1 MTKIDID
8 FIGNEIADLTS
19 FFEETS
25 NVAAAWRAYSLA
37 RQHSRAVPDVIQ
49 AEIDRFAAGLA
60 DVAAHAMRAGVDV
73 AHPIIFRPEE
83 LGAIWRGDGKAD
95 PIGALQRDWRNL
107 SIGAAVARQIE
118 NGKKVGAAIEAV
130 AESLP
135 YLNNETVRK
144 AWQKFQRNG

>member
-1 MTKIDID
+1 MAPLPDLVAS
-8 FIGNEIADLTS
+8 EIADLTS
-19 FFEETS
+19 YFDRTR
-25 NVAAAWRAYSLA
+25 NAAAAWRAYSLA
-37 RQHSRAVPDVIQ
+37 RQHSHAVPDVIQ

-60 DVAAHAMRAGVDV
+60 VVAEQAMRAGVGV
-73 AHPIIFRPEE
+73 AHPVTFRPEE

-95 PIGALQRDWRNL
+95 PVGALQRDWRNV

-130 AESLP
+130 AESVP
-135 YLNNETVRK
+135 YLNSETVRK

>member
-1 MTKIDID
+1 MSPLPDLVAS
-8 FIGNEIADLTS
+8 EITDLTT
-19 FFEETS
+19 FFISTG

-60 DVAAHAMRAGVDV
+60 DVAAQAMRAGVDA
-73 AHPIIFRPEE
+73 AHPIIFRAEE

-118 NGKKVGAAIEAV
+118 NGKKVGAAIEGV

-135 YLNNETVRK
+135 HLNSETVRK

>member
-1 MTKIDID
+1 MSPLPDLVAS
-8 FIGNEIADLTS
+8 EITDLTT
-19 FFEETS
+19 FFISTG

-37 RQHSRAVPDVIQ
+37 RQHSRAVPHVIQ

-60 DVAAHAMRAGVDV
+60 DVAAQAMRAGVDA
-73 AHPIIFRPEE
+73 AHPITFRPEE

-95 PIGALQRDWRNL
+95 PIGAFQRDWRNL

-135 YLNNETVRK
+135 YLNSETVRK

>member
-1 MTKIDID
+1 MSPLPDLVAS
-8 FIGNEIADLTS
+8 EITDLTT
-19 FFEETS
+19 FFISTG

-60 DVAAHAMRAGVDV
+60 DVAGQAMRAGVDV
-73 AHPIIFRPEE
+73 AHPITFRPEE

-135 YLNNETVRK
+135 YLNSETVRK
-144 AWQKFQRNG
+144 AWQTFRRDG